1 MSTENTEF
9 LSCRL
14 TETERIERARATTD
28 LLKSYEE
35 KEALQKEHAKRV
47 SEELRGLRAKMVE
60 AGRASREGHEER
72 WVPVDEKPNIER
84 MKMESYRRD
93 TGELL
98 RTRKMTDDEIERHV
112 QMRLVD

>member
-1 MSTENTEF
+1 MSQENTEL

-14 TETERIERARATTD
+14 TEMEKVERAKTTAD
-28 LLKSYEE
+28 LLKQYEDR
-35 KEALQKEHAKRV
+35 EALQKEHAKRV
-47 SEELRGLRAKMVE
+47 SEELKSLRAKMVE

-72 WVPVDEKPNIER
+72 WVPVDEKPNVPR
-84 MKMESYRRD
+84 MLMESYRRD

-98 RTRKMTDDEIERHV
+98 RTRKMTDDEVERYV

>member
-1 MSTENTEF
+1 MSENQEF

-14 TETERIERARATTD
+14 TETERIERAKATTD
-28 LLKSYEE
+28 LLKQYEDRE
-35 KEALQKEHAKRV
+35 ELQKEHAKRA
-47 SEELRGLRAKMVE
+47 SEELKSLRAKMVE

-72 WVPVDEKPNIER
+72 WVPVDERPNVER

-98 RTRKMTDDEIERHV
+98 RTRKMTDDEVERYV

>member
-1 MSTENTEF
+1 MSENKEL

-14 TETERIERARATTD
+14 TETEKIERAKATAD
-28 LLKSYEE
+28 LLKQYED

-47 SEELRGLRAKMVE
+47 SDELKTLRAQMVE

-72 WVPVDEKPNIER
+72 WVPVDDKPNVER

-98 RTRKMTDDEIERHV
+98 RTRKMTDDEIERYV
-112 QMRLVD
+112 QLRLVD